1 MAAMTD
7 EETEPLLDK
16 LDAAMKVRLLTGA
29 STWRTYAEPAVGL
42 RPLTLSDGP
51 AGVRGETW
59 DERETSLVL
68 PSPTALAAS
77 WDERLLT
84 DLGALLAS
92 EARRKGVDVL
102 LAPTLNLHRSPLGG
116 RHFECF
122 SEDPLLTGRTGA
134 ALIRGI
140 QSGGVAATA
149 KHFVGNDAET
159 DRLTVDV
166 RIDERTLHEVYLA
179 PFEEAVAAG
188 VWAVMSAYNKVD
200 GVTMSASPLLD
211 RPLKKDWGFDGLVV
225 SDWGG
230 VRTLLETARS
240 GQDLA
245 MPGPDGPWAA
255 GLLAALEQ
263 GLVPAEAV
271 DDKVRRLLRLA
282 RRVGALGADG
292 VGAFGSDRSAHRVNG
307 TGSDRSARRVDGTG
321 SDRSAH
327 RVNGTGSD
335 RPAHR
340 VNGTGSDRP
349 ARRVDGTGSDRS
361 ARRPP
366 VAPDAARAL
375 LRRAVSAGAVLLRNE
390 GGLLPLD
397 PAALGSVAVIG
408 PHATAVRI
416 QGGGS
421 AEVFPE
427 DVVTPLAGVE
437 RALEGVASVTYR
449 PGLPPSARPRPLG
462 RDRARDPRDGE
473 PGVLVRLLDAH
484 GAELHAE
491 HRLSGRIVEPSVPA
505 GDAALVE
512 IRALFRPAESGT
524 WTWAV
529 GGWGEMSLSVD
540 GHEVLSGTFPL
551 DSDDPTRV
559 HVAPPLRTAGAEMTA
574 DREVEVVARRSLA
587 PGSGVATVL
596 AAAPPAGD
604 ADAARAEAL
613 AAARAADVTVVV
625 VGTTEQSDS
634 EGHDRESLDL
644 PEGQDALVRAVV
656 RANPRTVVVVNAGG
670 PVALPWHE
678 RVPALLLA
686 WFPGQEAG
694 DGLADVLFGR
704 AEPGG
709 RLPTTW
715 AAAQDDVPVLG
726 TAPGADGR
734 LHYAEGPHI
743 GYRAWLRSGAAP
755 AYWFG
760 HGLGYT
766 AWEYEELTAPEPVR
780 PGEPFDVRVRVRN
793 SGRRRG
799 REVVQV
805 YLARSGSAVERPVRW
820 LIGYAAVE
828 AEPGESVVAVV
839 RVDGRALAHWSPARH
854 GWETEPG
861 AFTLLGGP
869 SAGDLPLTAEVVAL
883 PGPDSAGKGSG
894 NGSEH
899 DGERSPLM
907 L

>member
-1 MAAMTD
+1 MTD
-7 EETEPLLDK
+7 EEIDPLLDK
-16 LDAAMKVRLLTGA
+16 LDATQKVRLLTGA
-29 STWRTYAEPAVGL
+29 STWRTYPEPAVGL
-42 RPLTLSDGP
+42 RALTLSDGP

-134 ALIRGI
+134 ALIQGI

-149 KHFVGNDAET
+149 KHFVANDAET
-159 DRLTVDV
+159 DRLSVDV
-166 RIDERTLHEVYLA
+166 HMDEQTLHEVYLA
-179 PFEEAVAAG
+179 PFEAAVEAG
-188 VWAVMSAYNKVD
+188 VWAVMSAYNSVD
-200 GVTMSASPLLD
+200 GTTMSASPLLEH
-211 RPLKKDWGFDGLVV
+211 PLKSDWAFEGPVV

-230 VRTLLETARS
+230 VRTLLGTARS
-240 GQDLA
+240 AQDLA
-245 MPGPDGPWAA
+245 MPGPEGPWAA
-255 GLLAALEQ
+255 GLLIALEQ
-263 GLVPAEAV
+263 GLVSADAV

-282 RRVGALGADG
+282 RRVGALGSPRL
-292 VGAFGSDRSAHRVNG
+292 VW
-307 TGSDRSARRVDGTG
+307 
-321 SDRSAH
+321 
-327 RVNGTGSD
+327 
-335 RPAHR
+335 RPA
-340 VNGTGSDRP
+340 
-349 ARRVDGTGSDRS
+349 
-361 ARRPP
+361 
-366 VAPDAARAL
+366 VAPAAQRAL
-375 LRRAVSAGAVLLRNE
+375 LRRAVAAGSVLLRNE
-390 GGLLPLD
+390 GRLLPLD
-397 PAALGSVAVIG
+397 PAGLRSVAVIG

-421 AEVFPE
+421 AEVFPQS
-427 DVVTPLAGVE
+427 VVTPLAGIRE
-437 RALEGVASVTYR
+437 ALGGEATVTYR
-449 PGLPPSARPRPLG
+449 PGLPPSPRPRPLN
-462 RDRARDPRDGE
+462 RDWSRDPRSGE
-473 PGVLVRLLDAH
+473 PGVLVRLLDAD

-491 HRLSGRIVEPSVPA
+491 HRLSGRIVEPSVTVE
-505 GDAALVE
+505 GAACVE
-512 IRALFRPAESGT
+512 IRALVRPAVGGV

-529 GGWGEMSLSVD
+529 GGWGAISLSVD
-540 GHEVLSGTFPL
+540 GREVLAGSFPL

-559 HVAPPLRTAGAEMTA
+559 HVAPPEHCAQVELAAGE
-574 DREVEVVARRSLA
+574 EVEVVARRSLA
-587 PGSGVATVL
+587 PRSGVATIL

-604 ADAARAEAL
+604 AASALNEAV
-613 AAARAADVTVVV
+613 AAARAADVAVVV
-625 VGTTEQSDS
+625 VGTTEQSES
-634 EGHDRESLDL
+634 EGHDREHLGL
-644 PEGQDALVRAVV
+644 PEGQDALVKAVV

-670 PVALPWHE
+670 PVALPWHT

-694 DGLADVLFGR
+694 GGLADVLFGR

-715 AAAQDDVPVLG
+715 GAAQADVPVLE
-726 TAPGADGR
+726 TRPGPDGQ
-734 LHYAEGPHI
+734 LHYEEGLHI
-743 GYRAWLRSGAAP
+743 GYRAWLRAGTEP

-766 AWEYEELTAPEPVR
+766 GWEYEELTAPGAVR
-780 PGEPFDVRVRVRN
+780 AGEPFEVRVRVRN

-805 YLARSGSAVERPVRW
+805 YLARSGSAVERPVRR

-828 AEPGESVVAVV
+828 AAPGESAVAVV
-839 RVDGRALAHWSPARH
+839 RVSGRALAHWSAERH
-854 GWETEPG
+854 GWETEAG
-861 AFTLLGGP
+861 NFTLLGGR
-869 SAGDLPLTAEVVAL
+869 SAGDLPLAATVTAATAPPVS
-883 PGPDSAGKGSG
+883 GTSAKEGTDR
-894 NGSEH
+894 

>member
-1 MAAMTD
+1 MTD

-16 LDAAMKVRLLTGA
+16 LDAAQKVRLLTGA
-29 STWRTYAEPAVGL
+29 STWRTCAEPAAGL
-42 RPLTLSDGP
+42 RTLTLSDGP

-77 WDERLLT
+77 WDEELLT

-166 RIDERTLHEVYLA
+166 RMDERTLHEVYLA

-200 GVTMSASPLLD
+200 GVTMSASPLLAH
-211 RPLKKDWGFDGLVV
+211 PLKDDWGFDGLVV

-230 VRTLLETARS
+230 VRTLLDSARS

-245 MPGPDGPWAA
+245 MPGPEGPWAA
-255 GLLAALEQ
+255 GLLAALEE
-263 GLVPAEAV
+263 GRVPAGAV
-271 DDKVRRLLRLA
+271 DDKVRRLLGLA
-282 RRVGALGADG
+282 RRVGALG
-292 VGAFGSDRSAHRVNG
+292 
-307 TGSDRSARRVDGTG
+307 
-321 SDRSAH
+321 
-327 RVNGTGSD
+327 
-335 RPAHR
+335 P
-340 VNGTGSDRP
+340 DRP
-349 ARRVDGTGSDRS
+349 ARGPAT
-361 ARRPP
+361 
-366 VAPDAARAL
+366 APEAGRAL

-397 PAALGSVAVIG
+397 ATALRSVAVIG
-408 PHATAVRI
+408 PHAKAVRI

-427 DVVTPLAGVE
+427 HVVTPLAGIE
-437 RALEGVASVTYR
+437 RALDGVAAVTYR
-449 PGLPPSARPRPLG
+449 PGLPPSRRPEPLG
-462 RDRARDPRDGE
+462 RDRARDPRGGE
-473 PGVLVRLLDAH
+473 PGVLVRLLDAD

-505 GDAALVE
+505 GDAALIE
-512 IRALFRPAESGT
+512 IRTLFRPAESGT

-529 GGWGEMSLSVD
+529 GGWGDISLSVD

-559 HVAPPLRTAGAEMTA
+559 HVAPPLHTARAELA
-574 DREVEVVARRSLA
+574 AGREVEVVARRSLA

-604 ADAARAEAL
+604 ADAALAEAV
-613 AAARAADVTVVV
+613 AAARAADVAVVV
-625 VGTTEQSDS
+625 VGTTEQSES

-678 RVPALLLA
+678 QVPALLLA

-694 DGLADVLFGR
+694 DGLADVLFGN

-726 TAPGADGR
+726 TTPDGEGR

-743 GYRAWLRSGAAP
+743 GHRAWLRSGAAP

-766 AWEYEELTAPEPVR
+766 GWEYEELTAPAQVR
-780 PGEPFDVRVRVRN
+780 AGEPFDVRVRVRN
-793 SGRRRG
+793 TGRRRG

-805 YLARSGSAVERPVRW
+805 YLARSGSAIERPVRK
-820 LIGYAAVE
+820 LIGYAAVG
-828 AEPGESVVAVV
+828 ADPGESVVAVV
-839 RVDGRALAHWSPARH
+839 RVDGRALAHWSPGGH
-854 GWETEPG
+854 GWETEAG
-861 AFTLLGGP
+861 AFTLLGGR
-869 SAGDLPLTAEVVAL
+869 SAGDLPLTGRIVARL
-883 PGPDSAGKGSG
+883 GADSAGKGSD